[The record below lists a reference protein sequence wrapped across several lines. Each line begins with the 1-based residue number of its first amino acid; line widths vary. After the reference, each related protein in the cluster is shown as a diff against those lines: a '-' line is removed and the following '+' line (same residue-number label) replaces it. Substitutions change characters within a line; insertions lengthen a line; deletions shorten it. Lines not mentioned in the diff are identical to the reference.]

1 MQYSAKRDNSMI
13 RYRTL
18 SIAIGFFSSV
28 AVLGILI
35 IIMIETNS
43 PSTNALFSST
53 IIEIL
58 TNTDSIISY
67 QQYYPIS
74 TFQLA
79 KAASTTNITDRE
91 SNIPIGRNTT
101 TEDISEFVTV
111 FDDQPFQG
119 GQISPRIAK
128 WVNED
133 VFLFVQFD
141 KPSQSNATALN
152 YIGIG
157 KRGIFCESD
166 RPSPDF
172 VHFHKWNA
180 TSYREGHGHEAGDE
194 GYWLMW
200 VATNNIEVQ
209 GRQVSPGVDRDF
221 SPTPPPKC

>member
-1 MQYSAKRDNSMI
+1 MQNNAKRDNIMCSRSFLKVI
-13 RYRTL
+13 V
-18 SIAIGFFSSV
+18 FFSSA
-28 AVLGILI
+28 AVSGIFI
-35 IIMIETNS
+35 MTMIETNTL
-43 PSTNALFSST
+43 STNLLHINS
-53 IIEIL
+53 IIEAL
-58 TNTDSIISY
+58 TNTDGLSY
-67 QQYYPIS
+67 QQYYSIA
-74 TFQLA
+74 TFQLV
-79 KAASTTNITDRE
+79 KAATTAISDVPVGKNITR
-91 SNIPIGRNTT
+91 
-101 TEDISEFVTV
+101 EDITEFVTV

-133 VFLFVQFD
+133 VFLFIQFD
-141 KPSQSNATALN
+141 KPSPLNATALN

-200 VATNNIEVQ
+200 VATNNLDVQ

-221 SPTPPPKC
+221 SPSPPPKC

>member
-1 MQYSAKRDNSMI
+1 M
-13 RYRTL
+13 RTWAPQVLNPL
-18 SIAIGFFSSV
+18 SNFCR
-28 AVLGILI
+28 
-35 IIMIETNS
+35 
-43 PSTNALFSST
+43 PSHLFP
-53 IIEIL
+53 E
-58 TNTDSIISY
+58 
-67 QQYYPIS
+67 
-74 TFQLA
+74 
-79 KAASTTNITDRE
+79 R
-91 SNIPIGRNTT
+91 
-101 TEDISEFVTV
+101 EDITEFVTV

-133 VFLFVQFD
+133 VFLFIQFD
-141 KPSQSNATALN
+141 KPSPLNATALN

-200 VATNNIEVQ
+200 VATNNLDVQ

>member
-1 MQYSAKRDNSMI
+1 MQNNAKRENIMCSRSFLKVI
-13 RYRTL
+13 V
-18 SIAIGFFSSV
+18 FFSSA
-28 AVLGILI
+28 AVSGIFI
-35 IIMIETNS
+35 MMMIETNTL
-43 PSTNALFSST
+43 STNLLHINS
-53 IIEIL
+53 IIEAL
-58 TNTDSIISY
+58 TNTDGLSY
-67 QQYYPIS
+67 QQYYSIA
-74 TFQLA
+74 TFQLV
-79 KAASTTNITDRE
+79 KAATTAISDVPVGKNITR
-91 SNIPIGRNTT
+91 
-101 TEDISEFVTV
+101 EDITEFVTV

-133 VFLFVQFD
+133 VFLFIQFD
-141 KPSQSNATALN
+141 KPSPLNATALN

-157 KRGIFCESD
+157 KRGTFCESD

-200 VATNNIEVQ
+200 VATNNLDVQ

>member
-1 MQYSAKRDNSMI
+1 
-13 RYRTL
+13 
-18 SIAIGFFSSV
+18 
-28 AVLGILI
+28 
-35 IIMIETNS
+35 MIETDFLPIN
-43 PSTNALFSST
+43 PVYFSTLVEAFTN
-53 IIEIL
+53 IE
-58 TNTDSIISY
+58 SIT
-67 QQYYPIS
+67 YPIN
-74 TFQLA
+74 TFQQA
-79 KAASTTNITDRE
+79 NAVTSNNIIDKE
-91 SNIPIGRNTT
+91 SNAPIGKNIT
-101 TEDISEFVTV
+101 TEDISEFVTI

-133 VFLFVQFD
+133 VFPFIQFD
-141 KPSQSNATALN
+141 KPSPSNATALN

-166 RPSPDF
+166 RPGPEF

-200 VATNNIEVQ
+200 VATNDINVQ
-209 GRQVSPGVDRDF
+209 ERQVSPGVGLSF

>member
-1 MQYSAKRDNSMI
+1 MQYNAKRDNNI
-13 RYRTL
+13 THHRTIP
-18 SIAIGFFSSV
+18 IAIGFLSSV
-28 AVLGILI
+28 AASGIL
-35 IIMIETNS
+35 IMIETNS
-43 PSTNALFSST
+43 LSVNLLYFNT
-53 IIEIL
+53 IIKIL
-58 TNTDSIISY
+58 TNIDSKTSY
-67 QQYYPIS
+67 QHFYSIS

-79 KAASTTNITDRE
+79 KAVTTNNITDGE
-91 SNIPIGRNTT
+91 SNIPIGKNITA
-101 TEDISEFVTV
+101 EDISEFVTV

-141 KPSQSNATALN
+141 KPSPSNATALN

-166 RPSPDF
+166 RPGPEF

-200 VATNNIEVQ
+200 VATNDINVQ
-209 GRQVSPGVDRDF
+209 ERQVSPGVDWDF

>member
-1 MQYSAKRDNSMI
+1 MQYNAKRDNSVII
-13 RYRTL
+13 RCMTL
-18 SIAIGFFSSV
+18 PIATGFFSIV
-28 AVLGILI
+28 AFAGLIL

-43 PSTNALFSST
+43 LPINPLYFST
-53 IIEIL
+53 IMEAL
-58 TNTDSIISY
+58 TNIDSMKF
-67 QQYYPIS
+67 YPIS
-74 TFQLA
+74 AFHLA
-79 KAASTTNITDRE
+79 KAVTTNDTTDKE
-91 SNIPIGRNTT
+91 SNVPIGKNIT

-133 VFLFVQFD
+133 VFLFIQFD
-141 KPSQSNATALN
+141 KPSPSNATALN

-157 KRGIFCESD
+157 KQGIFCESD
-166 RPSPDF
+166 RPSPEF

-180 TSYREGHGHEAGDE
+180 SSYREGHGHEAGDE

-200 VATNNIEVQ
+200 VATNDIDVQ
-209 GRQVSPGVDRDF
+209 GRHVSPGVDRDF

>member
-1 MQYSAKRDNSMI
+1 MQYNAKRDISIIHHM
-13 RYRTL
+13 TL
-18 SIAIGFFSSV
+18 LIAIGVFSSV
-28 AVLGILI
+28 AASGIL

-43 PSTNALFSST
+43 LSINPLYFSTKMGT
-53 IIEIL
+53 L
-58 TNTDSIISY
+58 TNIDNIISY
-67 QQYYPIS
+67 QQFYSIS

-79 KAASTTNITDRE
+79 KAVTTNNITDRE
-91 SNIPIGRNTT
+91 SNIPIGKNITA
-101 TEDISEFVTV
+101 EDISEFVTV

-141 KPSQSNATALN
+141 KPSPSNATSLN

-157 KRGIFCESD
+157 KKGIFCEAD

-200 VATNNIEVQ
+200 VATNNLDVQ